1 MSAGSVARRE
11 LLASVATMY
20 YLEGMDQSA
29 VATAVGLSRSTVSRM
44 ITEARQTGVVRIE
57 VERPLPRAHGLEERL
72 ARVLGVR
79 ALVVTDPVAGV
90 LAPALQRVGA
100 LAAHHLLEAL
110 PVGGTLAISWGEAVA
125 AVAAALPEDPSRRVR
140 VVQMIGASGTPRPA
154 IDGPELAQ
162 AFARRLG
169 GRHRTLNAPLVVD
182 DAALARALVLQRPVA
197 TVLAEAARA
206 DVALVG
212 LGGMDPGVS
221 SLLRAGYVGREDLAL
236 CAAAG
241 VVGDVAGHMLDAGG
255 AVVGSELGARTV
267 GLDEA
272 SLRAIPQVVAIAC
285 GPLKVDVVG
294 AALRSGLVDV
304 LVSDAATVS
313 AVLAAH
319 ADRPAAR
326 RASHGT
332 ARGTARSTA
341 RGGSPGAAS
350 QDASSQDAASQD
362 RPQGAGRGTRTGGAR

>member
-1 MSAGSVARRE
+1 MSTESVARRE

-20 YLEGMDQSA
+20 YLEGMDQNA
-29 VATAVGLSRSTVSRM
+29 VAAAVGLSRSTVSRM
-44 ITEARQTGVVRIE
+44 ITEARQAGVVRIE
-57 VERPLPRAHGLEERL
+57 VERPLPRAHDLEERL
-72 ARVLGVR
+72 AQVLGVR
-79 ALVVTDPVAGV
+79 ALVVADPVAGV
-90 LAPALQRVGA
+90 LAPALERVGA
-100 LAAHHLLEAL
+100 LAAHHLLRAL

-125 AVAAALPEDPSRRVR
+125 AVAAALPEDPSYRVH

-182 DAALARALVLQRPVA
+182 DARLARALVRQRPVA

-221 SLLRAGYVGREDLAL
+221 SLLRAGYVGRDDLER
-236 CAAAG
+236 CAATG

-255 AVVGSELGARTV
+255 RVVDSELGARTV

-272 SLRAIPQVVAIAC
+272 SLRAIPEVVAVAH

-319 ADRPAAR
+319 ADGAA
-326 RASHGT
+326 AHGT
-332 ARGTARSTA
+332 ARSRSQGTGQGT
-341 RGGSPGAAS
+341 S
-350 QDASSQDAASQD
+350 Q
-362 RPQGAGRGTRTGGAR
+362 GTGRGTRTGGAR